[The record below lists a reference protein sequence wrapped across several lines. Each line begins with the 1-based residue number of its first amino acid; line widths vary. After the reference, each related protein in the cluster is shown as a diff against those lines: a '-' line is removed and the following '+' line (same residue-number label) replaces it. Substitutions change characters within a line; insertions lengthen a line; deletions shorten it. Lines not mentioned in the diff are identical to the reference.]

1 MIDYGIYLITDSK
14 IAKREDIPNIVEES
28 IEGGC
33 TIVQVREKSSSSLEF
48 YKLAIK
54 IREITKKHEV
64 PLIIND
70 RIDIALAVDADGVHL
85 GQSDIPLKIAKK
97 ILPKDKIIGI
107 SASNLDD
114 ALKAEK
120 DGADYLGVG
129 AVFPT
134 KTKKDTDYVSLDLL
148 KEIKEKVSIPI
159 VAIGGIKENNVKELE
174 NMDGV
179 AIVSEIM
186 GAKNPKEKTK
196 AIYSLMH

>member
-134 KTKKDTDYVSLDLL
+134 KTKKDTNYVSLDLL